1 MPMRDRMR
9 IFVLATAL
17 ALSIAVAP
25 AQASPPAG
33 DQAGVGW
40 WDAVVDALAALFG
53 LAGTDNPPPSTPD
66 GDGSLCIDPWGG
78 CRS

>member
-53 LAGTDNPPPSTPD
+53 LDTA
-66 GDGSLCIDPWGG
+66 DGSVCIDPDGR
-78 CRS
+78 CHS